1 MVWVKVAESCC
12 PFKNRASSACFKGK
26 LSRAMRVVSMTSVLA
41 SLQLVRRAVSV
52 LQGLYLYIYII
63 YPYGCIYILYPYL
76 ALHYIAFTFRCI
88 TWHCI
93 TFTLHIFCGL
103 QICPHTCS
111 KTPSKMILRDLIQ
124 KPNLQPTYIPC
135 MTVQLPM
142 TEGRIVAI
150 TWICLERF
158 CWSLGVSYPLFLQM
172 EMDGNGRCI
181 HGRTFFHG
189 FNLGRCLDLLRQ
201 LLLKCLAA
209 SRDMLFWSFL
219 LLTFVQCVAGM
230 SPGGFCTGNFGS

>member
-1 MVWVKVAESCC
+1 MSFQK
-12 PFKNRASSACFKGK
+12 
-26 LSRAMRVVSMTSVLA
+26 SRFVSL
-41 SLQLVRRAVSV
+41 LQRQTLTGHAG
-52 LQGLYLYIYII
+52 GLYDQCACIPATCTKSRFCSTGLISIYIYHISLWL
-63 YPYGCIYILYPYL
+63 YIYILYPYL